1 MEFLEQL
8 WEVIGNF
15 FTGLSRAVE
24 RGITSLFGS
33 SNARYIKK
41 LHPKIDAINA
51 LEPKYQAMSD
61 GDLKQQTTLF
71 RERLDQGETLDDILA
86 EAFAV
91 CREAGRR
98 FLNMR
103 HYDVQMIGGMVL
115 HGGISP
121 KW

>member
-1 MEFLEQL
+1 MQAASARLNGRCQAFVVRQNRVCRGQNATHQSYQSISKSGPAMEFLEQL

-41 LHPKIDAINA
+41 LQPKIDAINA
-51 LEPKYQAMSD
+51 LEPKFQAMSD

-71 RERLDQGETLDDILA
+71 RERLDQGE
-86 EAFAV
+86 
-91 CREAGRR
+91 
-98 FLNMR
+98 
-103 HYDVQMIGGMVL
+103 
-115 HGGISP
+115 S
-121 KW
+121 